1 MQQEDIFISYTHT
14 DETTDNHILKFV
26 NSLRTAGYAAVCDTI
41 LQERETS
48 ADFLKMMQRQ
58 LISARKVIVVLSRQ
72 YKEKAD
78 NTKGGT
84 WTEFRY
90 VSAHI
95 DEEPNKYILITLDT
109 NHKPDYSD
117 VLPEA
122 FYMRNV
128 IDVELDN
135 LLSSELINELADKP
149 RHNVAPISS
158 NPIKPITIGNE
169 TLSEDA
175 LSLLREMAKDTDGKL
190 IRVNNYTK
198 GMTLSTN
205 NHAVIE
211 NAVGEEKKRWNEVL
225 HELVDNAYIT
235 KNIETSVYVLTYKG
249 YRIIS

>member
-1 MQQEDIFISYTHT
+1 M
-14 DETTDNHILKFV
+14 
-26 NSLRTAGYAAVCDTI
+26 
-41 LQERETS
+41 
-48 ADFLKMMQRQ
+48 
-58 LISARKVIVVLSRQ
+58 
-72 YKEKAD
+72 
-78 NTKGGT
+78 
-84 WTEFRY
+84 
-90 VSAHI
+90 
-95 DEEPNKYILITLDT
+95 ITLDT

-175 LSLLREMAKDTDGKL
+175 LSLLREMAKATDGKL

-211 NAVGEEKKRWNEVL
+211 NAVGEEKERWNEVL